1 MTYDESGSNKKTQ
14 LGTSG
19 QETACTTAADGE
31 PRLSSRK
38 DPDHGKF
45 HKQCSSDWSERG
57 HEPQP
62 RAPEQ
67 PRAGFLVAS
76 PERPAP
82 PLRREA
88 AVGAPGAQ
96 RLNRAQGHPVIRL
109 WNCQNVHPNKSP
121 VLRVFGDG
129 GLTAPREGAE

>member
-1 MTYDESGSNKKTQ
+1 MFFGLERTRPR
-14 LGTSG
+14 
-19 QETACTTAADGE
+19 TAAPSAGAA
-31 PRLSSRK
+31 PRRVLGRL
-38 DPDHGKF
+38 PGA
-45 HKQCSSDWSERG
+45 
-57 HEPQP
+57 P
-62 RAPEQ
+62 RT
-67 PRAGFLVAS
+67 
-76 PERPAP
+76 PAP

-96 RLNRAQGHPVIRL
+96 RLNRARGHPVIRL

>member
-1 MTYDESGSNKKTQ
+1 MFFGLERTGSR
-14 LGTSG
+14 
-19 QETACTTAADGE
+19 TAA
-31 PRLSSRK
+31 PRRVLGRL
-38 DPDHGKF
+38 PG
-45 HKQCSSDWSERG
+45 
-57 HEPQP
+57 
-62 RAPEQ
+62 A
-67 PRAGFLVAS
+67 
-76 PERPAP
+76 PAP

-96 RLNRAQGHPVIRL
+96 RLNQARGHPVIRL

>member
-88 AVGAPGAQ
+88 AVGGCPRSPAAESGSRAPCDPFMELPE
-96 RLNRAQGHPVIRL
+96 R
-109 WNCQNVHPNKSP
+109 SP
-121 VLRVFGDG
+121 K
-129 GLTAPREGAE
+129 